1 MFKAFQLSIDI
12 ARRCVHSPRNVL
24 YRNIKFEL
32 SPSTSN
38 KFENSTPMAVAAEEH
53 PLFERDVK
61 EAVASSNFI
70 ILFNV
75 NDVIGPLPSHI
86 PFMKRYAHNTEM
98 ALSKFL

>member
-1 MFKAFQLSIDI
+1 MGGHHPP
-12 ARRCVHSPRNVL
+12 VSPL
-24 YRNIKFEL
+24 DYITDCTIC
-32 SPSTSN
+32 STVVA
-38 KFENSTPMAVAAEEH
+38 TAVAAEEH